1 MSIAEMVQE
10 ATLKVIAEEGVK
22 AVTIRRVALELDR
35 STTVITHYFDS
46 RESLLRESVSAALRE
61 RRESAE
67 TLIAESAE
75 PLWDFLEWSI
85 QDEHIEIWH
94 ALLAASHAGSETEVT
109 RLVEEFE
116 EWWSVTLESL
126 LKGKVRKGHTVAEV
140 SDVIGIVV
148 EGLLFINGK
157 QTSSRLNQSQL
168 LRIAIGSL
176 LN

>member
-116 EWWSVTLESL
+116 EWWSATLANL
-126 LKGKVRKGHTVAEV
+126 LKGKVRKGHTIAEV

-148 EGLLFINGK
+148 EGLLFRNGK
-157 QTSSRLNQSQL
+157 QASSRLSQSQL